1 MVRYRIWTWKRMVM
15 TQQLLF
21 LRVLEQVE
29 LSIAMGLMGSAIR
42 SSSNRRYAF
51 MYKGNGAMEGDL
63 WI

>member
-1 MVRYRIWTWKRMVM
+1 MVM